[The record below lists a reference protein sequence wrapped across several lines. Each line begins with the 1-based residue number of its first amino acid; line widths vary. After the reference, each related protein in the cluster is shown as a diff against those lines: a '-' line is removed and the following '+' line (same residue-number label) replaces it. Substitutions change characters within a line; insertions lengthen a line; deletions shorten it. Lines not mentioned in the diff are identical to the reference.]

1 MSSGIRSEGEE
12 RRPVTLTRLT
22 EMHEAGEPIV
32 MITAY
37 DFPSAQVIEEAGAD
51 IVLVGDSAANC
62 VLGYDST
69 VPVGMDEMTM
79 LAKAVRRGLR
89 TPFLVG
95 DLPFGSYEASNEL
108 AIASAQRLIK
118 EAGCDAVKLEGGGTS
133 VERARAIIDAGI
145 PVMGHVGLTPQTATA
160 LGGMRAQGKTAQQAI
175 RVAEDAVA
183 LDQAGCFAIVI
194 EAVPEAVAEMIVA
207 KLKAPTI
214 GIGAGNATAGQVL
227 VLHDLAGIN
236 ASTARISSR
245 TLISSQAAPG
255 IGNRWLDSSRR
266 ASLRLRSEPA
276 GPQGE
281 TMDGPAPAVCSGIV
295 SSVGTRLPESPS
307 RVLRPRWCGRAGPR

>member
-1 MSSGIRSEGEE
+1 MSSGTRNDSDE
-12 RRPVTLTRLT
+12 RRPVTLTRLS
-22 EMHEAGEPIV
+22 EMHEAGEPIA

-37 DFPSAQVIEEAGAD
+37 DFPSAQVIEEVGAD

-79 LAKAVRRGLR
+79 LAKAVRRGLK

-108 AIASAQRLIK
+108 AIASAQRLVK

-133 VERARAIIDAGI
+133 VERAKAIIDAGI

-160 LGGMRAQGKTAQQAI
+160 LGGMKAQGRTAQRAI
-175 RVAEDAVA
+175 KVAEDAIA
-183 LDQAGCFAIVI
+183 LDQAGCFSIVI

-207 KLKAPTI
+207 KLQCADDRYR
-214 GIGAGNATAGQVL
+214 GRQR
-227 VLHDLAGIN
+227 D
-236 ASTARISSR
+236 RR
-245 TLISSQAAPG
+245 PG
-255 IGNRWLDSSRR
+255 
-266 ASLRLRSEPA
+266 
-276 GPQGE
+276 
-281 TMDGPAPAVCSGIV
+281 TGPA
-295 SSVGTRLPESPS
+295 
-307 RVLRPRWCGRAGPR
+307 

>member
-1 MSSGIRSEGEE
+1 MSSGIREEGED
-12 RRPVTLTRLT
+12 RRPVTLTRLN

-79 LAKAVRRGLR
+79 LAKAVRRGLE
-89 TPFLVG
+89 TLFLVG

-108 AIASAQRLIK
+108 AIASAQRMVK
-118 EAGCDAVKLEGGGTS
+118 EAGCDAVKLEGGGAS
-133 VERARAIIDAGI
+133 VERARAIIQAGV

-160 LGGMRAQGKTAQQAI
+160 LGGMKAQGRTAQQAI
-175 RVAEDAVA
+175 KVAEDAVA

-207 KLKAPTI
+207 KLGAPTI

-236 ASTARISSR
+236 NGHVAKFVKRYS
-245 TLISSQAAPG
+245 
-255 IGNRWLDSSRR
+255 DV
-266 ASLRLRSEPA
+266 RSEMLR
-276 GPQGE
+276 GVEGYIDE
-281 TMDGPAPAVCSGIV
+281 VRRGVFPAPEHVY
-295 SSVGTRLPESPS
+295 SVDPSELEPLRQRLNREDLESASYLESNGSWDWEPLS
-307 RVLRPRWCGRAGPR
+307 

>member
-1 MSSGIRSEGEE
+1 MSSGIRKEGEE
-12 RRPVTLTRLT
+12 RRPVTLTRLA
-22 EMHEAGEPIV
+22 EMHEAGEPIA

-37 DFPSAQVIEEAGAD
+37 DFPSAEVIEEAGAD

-79 LAKAVRRGLR
+79 LAKAVRRGLK

-95 DLPFGSYEASNEL
+95 DLPFGSYEASDEL
-108 AIASAQRLIK
+108 AIASAQRLVK

-133 VERARAIIDAGI
+133 VQRAKAIIDAGI

-160 LGGMRAQGKTAQQAI
+160 LGGMKAQGRTAQQAI
-175 RVAEDAVA
+175 KVAEDAVA

-194 EAVPEAVAEMIVA
+194 EAVPEAVTEMIVA

-214 GIGAGNATAGQVL
+214 GIGAGNETAGQVL

-236 ASTARISSR
+236 HGHVAKFVKRYS
-245 TLISSQAAPG
+245 
-255 IGNRWLDSSRR
+255 DV
-266 ASLRLRSEPA
+266 RSEMLRGVEGYIEEVRNGA
-276 GPQGE
+276 F
-281 TMDGPAPAVCSGIV
+281 PAPEHVYAVDPSELEGLRQRLNREDLDTPSYLEN
-295 SSVGTRLPESPS
+295 SSWDWEPLS
-307 RVLRPRWCGRAGPR
+307 

>member
-1 MSSGIRSEGEE
+1 MSSGIRKDEE
-12 RRPVTLTRLT
+12 RRPMTLTQLS
-22 EMHEAGEPIV
+22 EMHEAGEPIA

-79 LAKAVRRGLR
+79 LAKAVRRGLK

-95 DLPFGSYEASNEL
+95 DLPFGSYEGSNEL
-108 AIASAQRLIK
+108 AIASAQRLVK

-133 VERARAIIDAGI
+133 VERAKAIIDAGI

-160 LGGMRAQGKTAQQAI
+160 LGGMKAQGRTAQRAI
-175 RVAEDAVA
+175 KVAEDAIA
-183 LDQAGCFAIVI
+183 LDQAGCFSIVI
-194 EAVPEAVAEMIVA
+194 EAVPEAVTEMIVA
-207 KLKAPTI
+207 KLNAPTI

-236 ASTARISSR
+236 HGHVAKFVKRYSDVR
-245 TLISSQAAPG
+245 TEM
-255 IGNRWLDSSRR
+255 
-266 ASLRLRSEPA
+266 LRGVA
-276 GPQGE
+276 GYIDE
-281 TMDGPAPAVCSGIV
+281 VRDGSFPAPEHVY
-295 SSVGTRLPESPS
+295 SVDPSELEPLQQRLNREDLESHSYFESNASWDWEPLS
-307 RVLRPRWCGRAGPR
+307 

>member
-1 MSSGIRSEGEE
+1 MSSGTRKEDEE
-12 RRPVTLTRLT
+12 RRPVTLTRLA
-22 EMHEAGEPIV
+22 EMHEAGEPIA

-37 DFPSAQVIEEAGAD
+37 DFPSAEVIEEAGAD

-79 LAKAVRRGLR
+79 LAKAVRRGLK

-108 AIASAQRLIK
+108 AIASAQRLVK

-133 VERARAIIDAGI
+133 VERAKAIIDAGI

-160 LGGMRAQGKTAQQAI
+160 LGGMKAQGRTAQQAI

-183 LDQAGCFAIVI
+183 LDQAGCFSIVI
-194 EAVPEAVAEMIVA
+194 EAVPEAVTEMIVA

-214 GIGAGNATAGQVL
+214 GIGAGNETAGQVL
-227 VLHDLAGIN
+227 VLHDLVGIN
-236 ASTARISSR
+236 HGHVAKFVKRYS
-245 TLISSQAAPG
+245 
-255 IGNRWLDSSRR
+255 DV
-266 ASLRLRSEPA
+266 RSEMLR
-276 GPQGE
+276 GVE
-281 TMDGPAPAVCSGIV
+281 SYIEEVRDGTFPAPEHVYAVDPSELEGLRQ
-295 SSVGTRLPESPS
+295 RLNREDLEAASYLENDSWDWEPLS
-307 RVLRPRWCGRAGPR
+307 

>member
-1 MSSGIRSEGEE
+1 MSSAARNPEE
-12 RRPVTLTRLT
+12 RRPMTLTRLN
-22 EMHEAGEPIV
+22 EMHEAGEPIA

-79 LAKAVRRGLR
+79 LAKAVRRGLE

-108 AIASAQRLIK
+108 AIASAQRLVK

-133 VERARAIIDAGI
+133 VERAKAILDAGI

-160 LGGMRAQGKTAQQAI
+160 LGGMKAQGRTADRAI
-175 RVAEDAVA
+175 KVAEDAIA
-183 LDQAGCFAIVI
+183 LDQAGCFAVVI
-194 EAVPEAVAEMIVA
+194 EAVPEAVTGMIVA
-207 KLKAPTI
+207 KLDCPTI
-214 GIGAGNATAGQVL
+214 GIGAGNGTSGQVL
-227 VLHDLAGIN
+227 VLHDLVGIN
-236 ASTARISSR
+236 H
-245 TLISSQAAPG
+245 G
-255 IGNRWLDSSRR
+255 
-266 ASLRLRSEPA
+266 RLAKFVKRYSDVRSEMLRGVEAYIEEVRDGSFPA
-276 GPQGE
+276 AE
-281 TMDGPAPAVCSGIV
+281 HVY
-295 SSVGTRLPESPS
+295 SVDPSELEGLQQRLNREDLEGASYLTKEHSWDWEPLP
-307 RVLRPRWCGRAGPR
+307 